1 MSAAH
6 HRRPRRY
13 SELVQRPGDGQRQPI
28 EVGCWVVVDRVPLE
42 LSHVVGGP
50 RFAHLDGCVVGS
62 AWLLADGE
70 WHAGEAITRLDLD
83 EILALGRDLSGKISA
98 GKEPGI
104 FADEILRIHRAACLA
119 DSARRTVSYALDLD
133 RAALLSALVFVDA
146 EVAALE
152 EAWRQMVRVKLPI
165 LAANL
170 AQVGLMEICRRS
182 PVDWE
187 PGDPG
192 DLHPVLTARALDG
205 SG

>member
-13 SELVQRPGDGQRQPI
+13 SELHHGEGRRDPI
-28 EVGCWVVVDRVPLE
+28 EVGCWVVVDQGPLE

-50 RFAHLDGCVVGS
+50 RFAHLDGCVVGA

-70 WHAGEAITRLDLD
+70 WHAGETITRLDLD
-83 EILALGRDLSGKISA
+83 GILVLGRDLSGKISA
-98 GKEPGI
+98 GKDPGI

-119 DSARRTVSYALDLD
+119 DRARRTVNYALDLD
-133 RAALLSALVFVDA
+133 RAALLSALVLVDA

-152 EAWRQMVRVKLPI
+152 EAWRHMVRVRLPI

-187 PGDPG
+187 PGDPAQP
-192 DLHPVLTARALDG
+192 HPILSMSR
-205 SG
+205 